1 MLKTKD
7 GYSKVVGTT
16 YQGSSNH
23 LLLSNGGVKSISDF
37 ALSNHT
43 HSYLPLAGGTMNDNA
58 RISTNGDLYIGN
70 PDNNGWLYLQDI
82 ASQDGDDFWSITTA
96 GVAEFESISIRDNI
110 SVTADA
116 YIGGQITREGKNSFW
131 HRGRDN
137 ALIRDTTSVGYHP
150 LWSLKTKDGS
160 WEFGEYNNPNWYNIP
175 VLSYIT
181 DTDYAANN
189 NQITYQQKFQL
200 DSGTIALTKNIPNP
214 TNYYWANVKVSASSN
229 DQTQP
234 SVNTIYASNW
244 FRSYGASGWCSDSY
258 GGGIYMTD
266 SNWIRVF
273 NNKGFYT
280 KNTIKGTTLQ
290 VEGPSYTATVANISG
305 KALILGNNTI
315 YVKDGSVGIGVSP
328 STTTPG
334 SGSLTISNYTFMSC
348 GGTMFRQPVCIF
360 IGNFHHQSKTKSLV
374 ASDTNVE
381 FSYSNNIYKFIFK
394 SLPSKN
400 FKVSDLF
407 LQVTGYNELSNA
419 QVVDARGYL
428 INGSSGYVEAYIGT
442 SDDDNY
448 NPASFYF
455 TIYRFYAASVTIF

>member
-43 HSYLPLAGGTMNDNA
+43 HSYLPLAGGTMNNNA
-58 RISTNGDLYIGN
+58 RISTNGDLYIGDPN
-70 PDNNGWLYLQDI
+70 SNGWLYLQDI
-82 ASQDGDDFWSITTA
+82 ASQDGSDKWNITIDGDANFYAIEVIDKISTSTIDIANQIRRTA
-96 GVAEFESISIRDNI
+96 F
-110 SVTADA
+110 
-116 YIGGQITREGKNSFW
+116 NSSW
-131 HRGRDN
+131 VKGRDN
-137 ALIRDTTSVGYHP
+137 ALLRDTSSSGYHA
-150 LWSLKTKDGS
+150 LWSLKTTNGS
-160 WEFGEYNNPNWYNIP
+160 WDFGEYNNPNWYDVP
-175 VLSYIT
+175 VLSYVM

-189 NQITYQQKFQL
+189 NRTKYTIKFPL
-200 DSGTIALTKNIPNP
+200 ASGTVALTSNIPNP

-244 FRSYGASGWCSDSY
+244 FRSYGASGWYSDSY

-290 VEGPSYTATVANISG
+290 VEGPSYTATVANIYG

-381 FSYSNNIYKFIFK
+381 FSYSRNIYKFIFK
-394 SLPSKN
+394 SLPNKN
-400 FKVSDLF
+400 FTVSDLF

-428 INGSSGYVEAYIGT
+428 INGSSGYVEAYIGA
-442 SDDDNY
+442 SDDNNY
-448 NPASFYF
+448 NLASFYF
-455 TIYRFYAASVTIF
+455 TIYRFQGASVTIL